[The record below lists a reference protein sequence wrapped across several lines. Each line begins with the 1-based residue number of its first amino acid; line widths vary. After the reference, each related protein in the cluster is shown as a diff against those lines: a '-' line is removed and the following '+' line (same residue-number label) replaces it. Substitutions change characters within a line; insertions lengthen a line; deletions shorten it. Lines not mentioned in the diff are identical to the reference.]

1 MSRKKNRTFSSILLR
16 EISFVLLCNTK
27 QKEGHMKTSF
37 PSDRSQL
44 ECESYPGLQ
53 FLPCSFR
60 GLQVSGNLSQVLL
73 RKISL
78 CYLRSFTEMSQN
90 TSLISSG
97 WSLLA
102 RDLQIWVEGAQL
114 HQPGGGMQISHPSGG
129 LQLSWSTLA
138 RMRQQSSFLLSFSL
152 KFL

>member
-1 MSRKKNRTFSSILLR
+1 
-16 EISFVLLCNTK
+16 
-27 QKEGHMKTSF
+27 MKISF

-53 FLPCSFR
+53 FLPCSFH

-102 RDLQIWVEGAQL
+102 RAFQTWVGL
-114 HQPGGGMQISHPSGG
+114 GLTPSAWRRHAN
-129 LQLSWSTLA
+129 LSSFWRTPAVMEHLSQDEATQQLSPIFLVKIPLVIQ
-138 RMRQQSSFLLSFSL
+138 RQQRMNHQLSPLSWF
-152 KFL
+152 